1 MKTILV
7 SVDFSSATRAVVE
20 AALELG
26 GVSAARYILHHSLM
40 PPVITTEY
48 GIGLEMLQ
56 ETIEIGRKSA
66 LHQLEHLED
75 ELTARGIDVSTE
87 LSDGA
92 AAPHILDLAA
102 SKRVD
107 TIVLGSHG
115 HSAIY
120 DLLLGSTTHAVL
132 QKATC
137 PVLIV
142 PVNSTALR
150 KKKKKKK

>member
-7 SVDFSSATRAVVE
+7 PVDFSSATRAVVE
-20 AALELG
+20 AALDLG

-75 ELTARGIDVSTE
+75 ELTARRIEVTTV
-87 LSDGA
+87 LTNGA
-92 AAPHILDLAA
+92 AAPHILDLA
-102 SKRVD
+102 KVKKVD

-132 QKATC
+132 QKASC

-142 PVNSTALR
+142 PVNSSAMR
-150 KKKKKKK
+150 KKKRKR

>member
-1 MKTILV
+1 MKTILI

-20 AALELG
+20 AAIEFA
-26 GVSAARYILHHSLM
+26 GVSDVHFVLHHSLM

-56 ETIEIGRKSA
+56 ETIEIGKKSA

-75 ELTARGIDVSTE
+75 ELTARGLKVGTE
-87 LSDGA
+87 LTDGS
-92 AAPHILDLAA
+92 AAPHILRLAVA
-102 SKRVD
+102 KRAD

-132 QKATC
+132 QKAVC

-142 PVNSTALR
+142 PVNGAKPR
-150 KKKKKKK
+150 KKKKR